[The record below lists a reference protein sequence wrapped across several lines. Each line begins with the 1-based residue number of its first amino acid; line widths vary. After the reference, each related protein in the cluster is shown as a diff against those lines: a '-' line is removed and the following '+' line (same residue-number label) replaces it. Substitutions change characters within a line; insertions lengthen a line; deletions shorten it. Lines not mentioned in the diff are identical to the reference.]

1 MMGIQKMRYYM
12 ALLIF
17 MNKFP
22 SRDKNGG
29 PKMHLWSIRDN
40 FNKSSIY

>member
-22 SRDKNGG
+22 SRYKKWGAKNASMEY
-29 PKMHLWSIRDN
+29 KR
-40 FNKSSIY
+40 